1 MDRMNKKISTINVL
15 VFCVGVMIATI
26 PSYAALPVRG
36 ILKDQVREVKREVV
50 QEEKKNI
57 LEEVKKVI
65 REKIKK
71 QIKGKLITI
80 AGSTLTVQNDKT
92 IYTVT
97 TTSATQLKRRFGA
110 DSTLGEFSPNDEL
123 LVIGNRKK
131 NTDGTL
137 SSTDIEAS
145 YIRNMSIQRRFAVF
159 NGEVLTVSSNMLT
172 LKTKSRGT
180 QTVYISSKTQFKEK
194 NTSLLF
200 TDIQVGDNLIV
211 KGELWDRATDKIDA
225 KSILK
230 LANKKSITP
239 LPTQGTN

>member
-1 MDRMNKKISTINVL
+1 MNKKISAINVL
-15 VFCVGVMIATI
+15 ALCVGTMVITI

-36 ILKDQVREVKREVV
+36 VLKDEVREVKREII
-50 QEEKKNI
+50 QEDKKNI

-92 IYTVT
+92 TFTVT
-97 TTSATQLKRRFGA
+97 TTSTTQLKRRFGA
-110 DSTLGEFSPNDEL
+110 DSTLSEFSPNDEL

-137 SSTDIEAS
+137 STTDIEAS
-145 YIRNMSIQRRFAVF
+145 YIRNMSIQRRFTVF
-159 NGEVLTVSSNMLT
+159 NGEVLTVSSNMFT
-172 LKTKSRGT
+172 IKTKSRGT
-180 QTVYISSKTQFKEK
+180 QTVYVSSKTQYKEK

-200 TDIQVGDNLIV
+200 TDIHIGDNLII

-225 KSILK
+225 KAILK
-230 LANKKSITP
+230 LP
-239 LPTQGTN
+239 VRPTQAAQVKD